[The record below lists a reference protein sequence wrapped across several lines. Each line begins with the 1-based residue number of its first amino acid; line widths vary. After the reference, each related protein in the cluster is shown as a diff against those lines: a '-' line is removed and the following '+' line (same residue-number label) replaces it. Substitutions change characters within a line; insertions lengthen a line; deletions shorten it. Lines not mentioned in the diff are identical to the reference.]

1 MTAPHPPATDQ
12 PPGSD
17 GGPQDSP
24 VRPDDDGAPAGPA
37 GADRRPSRAPRWRH
51 PDLAAVLFLLAGALW
66 VTARGWRD
74 VQGRVLGLQPADQD
88 FNEWMLAHAAHAVA
102 NLENPFF
109 TRLQNAPDGVNLMT
123 NVGIQLPGVL
133 LAPVTLLGGAA
144 LSYLVLITLNL
155 AGTGFAWYWVLSR
168 HVVRSRIAA
177 VVGGAACAFAP
188 ALVSHSNGHPH
199 ITAQWL
205 VPLIV
210 WRVARLTGGGRPVR
224 DGLILGALVSAQF
237 FVSVEILFILAL
249 GCVMA
254 LLGHLLFRP
263 RAAVAAAP
271 RALAVLAVAG
281 VVTVLVTAY
290 PLWMQFLGPQ
300 HRSGH
305 PTDPDKYALRLGSY
319 FSYATESLGGGPQGD
334 RRLAANVTEEA
345 SFYGWPLVLFAV
357 AAVAWLRREHLV
369 RVLAFTGVLAAL
381 FSLGNTINWAVRGPG
396 VPGPFRLLNGLP
408 VVDAMVV
415 ARFALITTAALGVLL
430 AIVVDRLVTGRVRE
444 RVGVVPVRP
453 VAAVALAAALLP
465 LVPTP
470 LPATGRPAV
479 PRFITAGG
487 WRDHVA
493 PGRTLV
499 PVPVENMT
507 SVRWGAA
514 AGAGFAVP
522 QGYFL
527 APTSPTD
534 DTGRW
539 GVDPRPTAALLTEVA
554 TGERKAP
561 VILSTAER
569 EQAITDVRYWRADA
583 VVLPRHTRQE
593 ALRGV
598 LDACFGPGR
607 QVEDVWIWDVRSLT
621 A

>member
-1 MTAPHPPATDQ
+1 MTAAQPPATDLSTHAAEERAPAD
-12 PPGSD
+12 PPRE
-17 GGPQDSP
+17 PRRR
-24 VRPDDDGAPAGPA
+24 RPD
-37 GADRRPSRAPRWRH
+37 
-51 PDLAAVLFLLAGALW
+51 LVAVLVLLAGALW

-74 VQGRVLGLQPADQD
+74 VRGRVLGAQPADQD

-133 LAPVTLLGGAA
+133 LAPVTLLGGAS
-144 LSYLVLITLNL
+144 LSYLVLMTLNL

-168 HVVRSRIAA
+168 HVVGNRAA
-177 VVGGAACAFAP
+177 ALVGAACCAFAP

-205 VPLIV
+205 IPLIV
-210 WRVARLTGGGRPVR
+210 WRVARLTRGGRPLR
-224 DGLILGALVSAQF
+224 DGLILGGLVSAQF

-249 GCVMA
+249 ACVMA
-254 LLGHLLFRP
+254 LLGHVLFRP
-263 RAAVAAAP
+263 RAALAAAP

-281 VVTVLVTAY
+281 ALTLLVTAY

-305 PTDPDKYALRLGSY
+305 PTDPDKYALRLASY

-345 SFYGWPLVLFAV
+345 SFYGWPLVLGAV

-369 RVLAFTGVLAAL
+369 RVLGFTALLAAL
-381 FSLGNTINWAVRGPG
+381 FSLGNTINWAVRGSG

-415 ARFALITTAALGVLL
+415 ARFALITTAALGVLV
-430 AIVVDRLVTGRVRE
+430 AVVVDRLLSGRVPARL
-444 RVGVVPVRP
+444 GVVPVRP
-453 VAAVALAAALLP
+453 VVAVALAVALVP
-465 LVPTP
+465 LLPTP
-470 LPATGRPAV
+470 LPAVGRPEV
-479 PRFITAGG
+479 PDFVTAGG

-514 AGAGFAVP
+514 AGVGFAVP

-527 APTSPTD
+527 GPTSPTD

-539 GVDPRPTAALLTEVA
+539 GVDPRPTAVLLTEVA
-554 TGERKAP
+554 NGERPAP
-561 VILSTAER
+561 VAITPEERAQAER
-569 EQAITDVRYWRADA
+569 DVRHWRADA
-583 VVLPRHTRQE
+583 VALPRHPRAE
-593 ALRGV
+593 ALRSA

-607 QVEDVWIWDVRSLT
+607 RVDDVWLWDVRPLT
-621 A
+621 R